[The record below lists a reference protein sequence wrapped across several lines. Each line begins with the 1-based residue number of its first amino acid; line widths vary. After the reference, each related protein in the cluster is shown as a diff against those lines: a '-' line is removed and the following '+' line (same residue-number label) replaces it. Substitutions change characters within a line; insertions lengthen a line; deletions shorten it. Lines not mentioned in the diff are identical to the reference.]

1 MKMAK
6 QKWNPVAKN
15 LHKFHKPKRIEDK
28 RYKKQIKRMEKEI
41 REVRAKRIK
50 EHQLVTTPG
59 QRVRT
64 TTQARK

>member
-41 REVRAKRIK
+41 REVRNMQKDIYGK
-50 EHQLVTTPG
+50 
-59 QRVRT
+59 
-64 TTQARK
+64 

>member
-41 REVRAKRIK
+41 REVKNMQKDIYGK
-50 EHQLVTTPG
+50 YNVKNVNNIYL
-59 QRVRT
+59 
-64 TTQARK
+64 

>member
-28 RYKKQIKRMEKEI
+28 RYKE
-41 REVRAKRIK
+41 
-50 EHQLVTTPG
+50 QL
-59 QRVRT
+59 RT
-64 TTQARK
+64 NGEGSTRG